1 MTNFKVGDI
10 VISTI
15 DNHLLRCGQGYKVRE
30 VREGTLVVSPMTSQ
44 HRDIRIIASA
54 FIFKP
59 AMAESSDC
67 SNSSFGGKNILLRR
81 ETNQVV
87 ASAGGL
93 AGTATFTNEEEY
105 ERAAHIALSSLF
117 EQLRAD
123 NFNIQICI
131 IEGDETFRPGQIYD
145 IKKGKLTTRDGKV
158 LPTTGKF
165 CSYKDVEDFFTQQN
179 SSNEHWENHITY
191 VIVAD

>member
-10 VISTI
+10 VVSTI
-15 DNHLLRCGQGYKVRE
+15 DSHPLRRGQEYIICE
-30 VREGTLVVSPMTSQ
+30 VSEGALEVSPVTSQ
-44 HRDIRIIASA
+44 HCDMRIIASA
-54 FIFKP
+54 CIFKP
-59 AMAESSDC
+59 AKAESSDC
-67 SNSSFGGKNILLRR
+67 LKSSNQEILLRR

-87 ASAGGL
+87 ASAGDL

-105 ERAAHIALSSLF
+105 ERAAHVALSALF

-145 IKKGKLTTRDGKV
+145 IKKGKLVTRDGRV
-158 LPTTGKF
+158 LPASGKF